1 MKYVIG
7 YIQKRNYIFRMSAEI
22 IVIGGANADLYGQIA
37 LEQEAPADSNP
48 GHISI
53 HAGGVGRNIAE
64 NLAHL
69 GVKIE
74 FIGHFGGDDFAK
86 MLERSLTSSGASI
99 SLSMRTPSSKSD
111 SYLAI
116 HNNQGELIS
125 AVNNMGLIERLP
137 KNFLNAHTIAN
148 AITTADL
155 IILDGNLSE
164 EVLDDFFQVYGNNS
178 VIAVDSVSTAKTRR
192 FIPHLSKID
201 YIKCN
206 LAEASI
212 LVSAGNNLSLDSPK
226 SLKSAESPGNPES
239 IESLEEVSQRLM
251 KTGVGTALI
260 SNSDAGFIVASG
272 GEFKHFSAPKLA
284 KSYSSGAGDALF
296 SGFLYAISRGEN
308 SYQASLFALKA
319 AETALRFNGP
329 VNPEIAALGKF

>member
-1 MKYVIG
+1 
-7 YIQKRNYIFRMSAEI
+7 MSAKI

-37 LEQEAPADSNP
+37 VEQEAPADSNP

-69 GVKIE
+69 GAEIE
-74 FIGHFGGDDFAK
+74 FIGHFGGDDFAM

-99 SLSMRTPSSKSD
+99 SLSMRTPRSD
-111 SYLAI
+111 SDLYLAI
-116 HNNQGELIS
+116 HNKQGELIS
-125 AVNNMGLIERLP
+125 AVNNMGLVERLP
-137 KNFLNAHTIAN
+137 KNFFNAHTIAN

-164 EVLDDFFQVYGNNS
+164 EVLDDFFQIYGNNS
-178 VIAVDSVSTAKTRR
+178 VIASDSVSTAKARR
-192 FIPHLSKID
+192 FISHLSKID
-201 YIKCN
+201 YLKCN
-206 LAEASI
+206 LAEARI
-212 LVSAGNNLSLDSPK
+212 LVSAGNNLSLDSIK
-226 SLKSAESPGNPES
+226 S
-239 IESLEEVSQRLM
+239 IESVEEISQRLM

-260 SNSDAGFIVASG
+260 SNSHAGFIVANG

-329 VNPEIAALGKF
+329 VNPEIAALGKI

>member
-1 MKYVIG
+1 
-7 YIQKRNYIFRMSAEI
+7 MSAKI

-37 LEQEAPADSNP
+37 VEQEAPADSNP

-69 GVKIE
+69 GAEIE
-74 FIGHFGGDDFAK
+74 FIGHFGGDDFAM

-99 SLSMRTPSSKSD
+99 SLSMRTPRSD
-111 SYLAI
+111 SDLYLAI
-116 HNNQGELIS
+116 HNKQGELIS
-125 AVNNMGLIERLP
+125 AVNNMGLVERLP
-137 KNFLNAHTIAN
+137 KNFFNTHTIAN

-164 EVLDDFFQVYGNNS
+164 EVLDDFFQIYGNNS
-178 VIAVDSVSTAKTRR
+178 VIAVDSVSTVKARR
-192 FIPHLSKID
+192 FISHLSKID
-201 YIKCN
+201 YLKCN
-206 LAEASI
+206 LAEARI
-212 LVSAGNNLSLDSPK
+212 LVSAGNNLSLDSIK
-226 SLKSAESPGNPES
+226 S
-239 IESLEEVSQRLM
+239 IESVEEISERLM

-260 SNSDAGFIVASG
+260 SNSDAGFIVANG

-329 VNPEIAALGKF
+329 VNPEIAALGKI

>member
-1 MKYVIG
+1 
-7 YIQKRNYIFRMSAEI
+7 MSAKI

-37 LEQEAPADSNP
+37 VEQEAPADSNP

-69 GVKIE
+69 GAEIE
-74 FIGHFGGDDFAK
+74 FIGHFGGDDFAM

-99 SLSMRTPSSKSD
+99 SLSMRTPRSD
-111 SYLAI
+111 SDLYLAI
-116 HNNQGELIS
+116 HNKQGELIS
-125 AVNNMGLIERLP
+125 AVNNMGLVERLP
-137 KNFLNAHTIAN
+137 KNFFNAHTIAN

-164 EVLDDFFQVYGNNS
+164 EVLDDFFQIYGNNS
-178 VIAVDSVSTAKTRR
+178 VIAVDSVSTVKAGR
-192 FIPHLSKID
+192 FISHLSKID
-201 YIKCN
+201 YLKCN
-206 LAEASI
+206 LAEARI
-212 LVSAGNNLSLDSPK
+212 LVSAGNNLSLDSIK
-226 SLKSAESPGNPES
+226 S
-239 IESLEEVSQRLM
+239 IESVEEISQRLM

-260 SNSDAGFIVASG
+260 SNSEAGFIVANG

-329 VNPEIAALGKF
+329 VNPEIAALGKI

>member
-1 MKYVIG
+1 
-7 YIQKRNYIFRMSAEI
+7 MSAKI

-37 LEQEAPADSNP
+37 VEQEAPADSNP

-69 GVKIE
+69 GAEIE
-74 FIGHFGGDDFAK
+74 FIGHFGGDDFAM

-99 SLSMRTPSSKSD
+99 SLSMRTPRSD
-111 SYLAI
+111 SDLYLAI
-116 HNNQGELIS
+116 HNKQGELIS
-125 AVNNMGLIERLP
+125 AVNNMGLAERLP
-137 KNFLNAHTIAN
+137 KNFLNTHTIAN

-164 EVLDDFFQVYGNNS
+164 EVLDDFFQIYGNNS
-178 VIAVDSVSTAKTRR
+178 VIASDSVSTAKARR

-201 YIKCN
+201 YLKCN
-206 LAEASI
+206 LAEARI
-212 LVSAGNNLSLDSPK
+212 LVSAGNNLSLDSTNAP
-226 SLKSAESPGNPES
+226 ESIESVES
-239 IESLEEVSQRLM
+239 IESLEEVSQKLM

-329 VNPEIAALGKF
+329 VNPEIAALGKI

>member
-1 MKYVIG
+1 
-7 YIQKRNYIFRMSAEI
+7 MSAKI

-37 LEQEAPADSNP
+37 VEQEAPADSNP

-69 GVKIE
+69 GAEIE
-74 FIGHFGGDDFAK
+74 FIGHFGGDDFAI

-99 SLSMRTPSSKSD
+99 SLSMRTPSSNSD
-111 SYLAI
+111 LYLAI
-116 HNNQGELIS
+116 HNKQGELIS
-125 AVNNMGLIERLP
+125 AVNNMGLVERLP
-137 KNFLNAHTIAN
+137 KNFFNAHTIAN

-164 EVLDDFFQVYGNNS
+164 EVLDDFFQIYGNNS
-178 VIAVDSVSTAKTRR
+178 VIASDSVSTAKARR

-201 YIKCN
+201 YLKCN
-206 LAEASI
+206 LAEARI
-212 LVSAGNNLSLDSPK
+212 LVSAGNNLSLDSIK
-226 SLKSAESPGNPES
+226 S
-239 IESLEEVSQRLM
+239 IESVEEISQRLM

-260 SNSDAGFIVASG
+260 SNSHAGFIVANG

-329 VNPEIAALGKF
+329 VNPEIAALGKI

>member
-1 MKYVIG
+1 
-7 YIQKRNYIFRMSAEI
+7 MSAKI

-37 LEQEAPADSNP
+37 VEQEAPADSNP

-69 GVKIE
+69 GAEIE
-74 FIGHFGGDDFAK
+74 FIGHFGGDDFAM

-99 SLSMRTPSSKSD
+99 SLSMRTPRSD
-111 SYLAI
+111 SDLYLAI
-116 HNNQGELIS
+116 HNKQGELIS
-125 AVNNMGLIERLP
+125 AVNNMGLVERLP
-137 KNFLNAHTIAN
+137 KNFFNAHTIAN

-164 EVLDDFFQVYGNNS
+164 EVLDDFFQIYGNNS
-178 VIAVDSVSTAKTRR
+178 VIAVDSVSTVKARR
-192 FIPHLSKID
+192 FISHLSKID
-201 YIKCN
+201 YLKCN
-206 LAEASI
+206 LAEARI
-212 LVSAGNNLSLDSPK
+212 LVSAENNLSLDSIK
-226 SLKSAESPGNPES
+226 S
-239 IESLEEVSQRLM
+239 IESVEEISQRLM

-260 SNSDAGFIVASG
+260 SNSDAGFIVANG

-329 VNPEIAALGKF
+329 VNPEIAALGKI

>member
-1 MKYVIG
+1 
-7 YIQKRNYIFRMSAEI
+7 MSAKI

-37 LEQEAPADSNP
+37 VEQEAPADSNP

-69 GVKIE
+69 GAEIE
-74 FIGHFGGDDFAK
+74 FIGHFGGDDFAI

-99 SLSMRTPSSKSD
+99 SLSMRTPSSNSD
-111 SYLAI
+111 LYLAI
-116 HNNQGELIS
+116 HNKQGELIS
-125 AVNNMGLIERLP
+125 AVNNMGLVERLP
-137 KNFLNAHTIAN
+137 KNFLNTHTIAN

-164 EVLDDFFQVYGNNS
+164 EVLDDFFQIYGNNS
-178 VIAVDSVSTAKTRR
+178 VIASDSVSTAKARR

-201 YIKCN
+201 YLKCN
-206 LAEASI
+206 LAEARI
-212 LVSAGNNLSLDSPK
+212 LVSAGNNLSLDSIK
-226 SLKSAESPGNPES
+226 S
-239 IESLEEVSQRLM
+239 IESVEEISQRLM

-260 SNSDAGFIVASG
+260 SNSDAGFIVANG

-329 VNPEIAALGKF
+329 VNPEIAALGKI

>member
-1 MKYVIG
+1 
-7 YIQKRNYIFRMSAEI
+7 MSAKI

-37 LEQEAPADSNP
+37 VEKEAPADSNP

-69 GVKIE
+69 GAEIE
-74 FIGHFGGDDFAK
+74 FIGHFGGDDFAM

-99 SLSMRTPSSKSD
+99 SLSMRTPRSD
-111 SYLAI
+111 SDLYLAI
-116 HNNQGELIS
+116 HNKQGELIS
-125 AVNNMGLIERLP
+125 AVNNMGLVERLP
-137 KNFLNAHTIAN
+137 KNFFNAHTIAN

-164 EVLDDFFQVYGNNS
+164 EVLDDFFQIYGNNS
-178 VIAVDSVSTAKTRR
+178 VIAVDSVSTVKARR
-192 FIPHLSKID
+192 FISHLSKID
-201 YIKCN
+201 YLKCN
-206 LAEASI
+206 LAEARI
-212 LVSAGNNLSLDSPK
+212 LVSAGNNLSLDSIK
-226 SLKSAESPGNPES
+226 S
-239 IESLEEVSQRLM
+239 IESVEEISQRLM

-260 SNSDAGFIVASG
+260 SNSHAGFIVANG

-329 VNPEIAALGKF
+329 VNPEIAALGKI

>member
-1 MKYVIG
+1 
-7 YIQKRNYIFRMSAEI
+7 MSAKI

-37 LEQEAPADSNP
+37 VEQEAPADSNP

-69 GVKIE
+69 GAEIE
-74 FIGHFGGDDFAK
+74 FIGHFGGDDFAI

-99 SLSMRTPSSKSD
+99 SLSMRTPSSDSD
-111 SYLAI
+111 LYLAI
-116 HNNQGELIS
+116 HNKQGELIS
-125 AVNNMGLIERLP
+125 AVNNMGLVERLP
-137 KNFLNAHTIAN
+137 KNFFNAHTIAN

-164 EVLDDFFQVYGNNS
+164 EVLDDFFQIYGNNS
-178 VIAVDSVSTAKTRR
+178 VIASDSVSTAKARR

-201 YIKCN
+201 YLKCN
-206 LAEASI
+206 LAEARI
-212 LVSAGNNLSLDSPK
+212 LVSAGNNLSLDSTNAP
-226 SLKSAESPGNPES
+226 ESIESVES
-239 IESLEEVSQRLM
+239 IESLEEVSQKLM

-329 VNPEIAALGKF
+329 VNPEIAALGKI

>member
-1 MKYVIG
+1 
-7 YIQKRNYIFRMSAEI
+7 MSAKI

-37 LEQEAPADSNP
+37 VEQEAPADSNP

-69 GVKIE
+69 GAEIE
-74 FIGHFGGDDFAK
+74 FIGHFGGDDFAM

-99 SLSMRTPSSKSD
+99 SLSMRTPRSD
-111 SYLAI
+111 SDLYLAI
-116 HNNQGELIS
+116 HNKQGELIS
-125 AVNNMGLIERLP
+125 AVNNMGLAARLP
-137 KNFLNAHTIAN
+137 KNFLNVHTIAN

-164 EVLDDFFQVYGNNS
+164 EVLDDFFQIYGNNS
-178 VIAVDSVSTAKTRR
+178 VIAVDSVSTVKARR
-192 FIPHLSKID
+192 FISHLSKID
-201 YIKCN
+201 YLKCN
-206 LAEASI
+206 LAEARI
-212 LVSAGNNLSLDSPK
+212 LVSAGNNLSLDSIK
-226 SLKSAESPGNPES
+226 S
-239 IESLEEVSQRLM
+239 IESVEEISQRLM

-260 SNSDAGFIVASG
+260 SNSHAGFIVANG

-329 VNPEIAALGKF
+329 VNPEIAALGKI

>member
-1 MKYVIG
+1 
-7 YIQKRNYIFRMSAEI
+7 MSAKI

-37 LEQEAPADSNP
+37 VEQEAPADSNP

-69 GVKIE
+69 GAEIE
-74 FIGHFGGDDFAK
+74 FIGHFGGDDFAI

-99 SLSMRTPSSKSD
+99 SLSMRTPSSNSD
-111 SYLAI
+111 LYLAI
-116 HNNQGELIS
+116 HNKQGELIS
-125 AVNNMGLIERLP
+125 AVNNMGLVERLP

-164 EVLDDFFQVYGNNS
+164 EVLDDFFQIYGNNS
-178 VIAVDSVSTAKTRR
+178 VIASDSVSTAKARR

-201 YIKCN
+201 YLKCN
-206 LAEASI
+206 LAEARI
-212 LVSAGNNLSLDSPK
+212 LVSAGKNLSLDSTNAP
-226 SLKSAESPGNPES
+226 ESIESVES
-239 IESLEEVSQRLM
+239 IESLEEVSQKLM

-260 SNSDAGFIVASG
+260 SNSDAGFMVARG

-329 VNPEIAALGKF
+329 VNPEIAALGKI

>member
-1 MKYVIG
+1 
-7 YIQKRNYIFRMSAEI
+7 MSAKI

-37 LEQEAPADSNP
+37 VEQEAPADSNP

-69 GVKIE
+69 GAEIE
-74 FIGHFGGDDFAK
+74 FIGHFGGDDFAM

-99 SLSMRTPSSKSD
+99 SLSMRTPRSD
-111 SYLAI
+111 SDLYLAI
-116 HNNQGELIS
+116 HNKQGELIS
-125 AVNNMGLIERLP
+125 AVNNMGLVERLP
-137 KNFLNAHTIAN
+137 KNFFNAHTIAN

-164 EVLDDFFQVYGNNS
+164 EVLDDFFQIYGNNS
-178 VIAVDSVSTAKTRR
+178 VIAVDSVSTVKARR
-192 FIPHLSKID
+192 FISHLSKID
-201 YIKCN
+201 YLKCN
-206 LAEASI
+206 LAEARI
-212 LVSAGNNLSLDSPK
+212 LVSAGNNLSLDSIK
-226 SLKSAESPGNPES
+226 S
-239 IESLEEVSQRLM
+239 IESVEEISQRLM

-260 SNSDAGFIVASG
+260 SNSDAGFIVANG

-329 VNPEIAALGKF
+329 VNPEIATLGKI

>member
-1 MKYVIG
+1 
-7 YIQKRNYIFRMSAEI
+7 MSAKI

-37 LEQEAPADSNP
+37 VEQEAPADSNP

-69 GVKIE
+69 GAEIE
-74 FIGHFGGDDFAK
+74 FIGHFGGDDFAM

-99 SLSMRTPSSKSD
+99 SLSMRTPRSD
-111 SYLAI
+111 SDLYLAI
-116 HNNQGELIS
+116 HNKQGELIS
-125 AVNNMGLIERLP
+125 AVNNMGLVERLP
-137 KNFLNAHTIAN
+137 KNFFNAHTIAN

-164 EVLDDFFQVYGNNS
+164 EVLDDFFQIYGNNS
-178 VIAVDSVSTAKTRR
+178 VIAVDSVSTVKARR
-192 FIPHLSKID
+192 FISHLSKID
-201 YIKCN
+201 YLKCN
-206 LAEASI
+206 LAEARI
-212 LVSAGNNLSLDSPK
+212 LVSAGNNLSLDSIK
-226 SLKSAESPGNPES
+226 S
-239 IESLEEVSQRLM
+239 IESVEEISQRLM

-260 SNSDAGFIVASG
+260 SNSDAGFIVANG

-329 VNPEIAALGKF
+329 V

>member
-1 MKYVIG
+1 
-7 YIQKRNYIFRMSAEI
+7 MSAKI

-37 LEQEAPADSNP
+37 VEQEEPADSNP

-69 GVKIE
+69 GAEIE
-74 FIGHFGGDDFAK
+74 FIGHFGGDDFAM

-99 SLSMRTPSSKSD
+99 SLSMRTPRSD
-111 SYLAI
+111 SDLYLAI
-116 HNNQGELIS
+116 HNKQGELIS
-125 AVNNMGLIERLP
+125 AVNNMGLVERLP
-137 KNFLNAHTIAN
+137 KNFFNAHTIAN

-164 EVLDDFFQVYGNNS
+164 EVLDDFFQIYGNNS
-178 VIAVDSVSTAKTRR
+178 VIAVDSVSTVKARR
-192 FIPHLSKID
+192 FISHLSKID
-201 YIKCN
+201 YLKCN
-206 LAEASI
+206 LAEARI
-212 LVSAGNNLSLDSPK
+212 LVSAGNNLTLDSIK
-226 SLKSAESPGNPES
+226 SMES
-239 IESLEEVSQRLM
+239 EEEISQRLM

-260 SNSDAGFIVASG
+260 SNSDAGFIVANG
-272 GEFKHFSAPKLA
+272 REFKHFSAPKLA

>member
-1 MKYVIG
+1 
-7 YIQKRNYIFRMSAEI
+7 MSAKI

-37 LEQEAPADSNP
+37 VEQEAPADSNP

-69 GVKIE
+69 GAEIE
-74 FIGHFGGDDFAK
+74 FIGHFGGDDFAM

-99 SLSMRTPSSKSD
+99 SLSMRTPRSD
-111 SYLAI
+111 SDLYLAI
-116 HNNQGELIS
+116 HNKQGELIS
-125 AVNNMGLIERLP
+125 AVNNMGLVERLP
-137 KNFLNAHTIAN
+137 KNFFNAHTIAN

-164 EVLDDFFQVYGNNS
+164 EVLDDFFQIYGNNS
-178 VIAVDSVSTAKTRR
+178 VIAVDSVSTVKAGR
-192 FIPHLSKID
+192 FISHLSKID
-201 YIKCN
+201 YLKCN
-206 LAEASI
+206 LAEARI
-212 LVSAGNNLSLDSPK
+212 LVSAGNNLSLDSIK
-226 SLKSAESPGNPES
+226 S
-239 IESLEEVSQRLM
+239 IESVEEISQRLM

-260 SNSDAGFIVASG
+260 SNSDAGFIVANG

-329 VNPEIAALGKF
+329 VNPEIAALGKI

>member
-1 MKYVIG
+1 
-7 YIQKRNYIFRMSAEI
+7 MSAKI

-37 LEQEAPADSNP
+37 VEQEAPADSNP

-69 GVKIE
+69 GAEIE
-74 FIGHFGGDDFAK
+74 FIGHFGGDDFAI

-99 SLSMRTPSSKSD
+99 SLSMRTPSSNSD
-111 SYLAI
+111 LYLAI
-116 HNNQGELIS
+116 HNKQGELIS
-125 AVNNMGLIERLP
+125 AVNNMGLAARLP
-137 KNFLNAHTIAN
+137 KNFLNTHTIAN

-164 EVLDDFFQVYGNNS
+164 EVLDDFFQIYGNNS
-178 VIAVDSVSTAKTRR
+178 VIASDSVSTAKARR

-201 YIKCN
+201 YLKCN
-206 LAEASI
+206 LAEARI
-212 LVSAGNNLSLDSPK
+212 LVSAGNNLSLDSIK
-226 SLKSAESPGNPES
+226 S
-239 IESLEEVSQRLM
+239 IESVEEISHRLM

-260 SNSDAGFIVASG
+260 SNSHAGFIVANG

-329 VNPEIAALGKF
+329 VNPEIAALGKI

>member
-1 MKYVIG
+1 
-7 YIQKRNYIFRMSAEI
+7 MSAKI

-37 LEQEAPADSNP
+37 VEQEAPADSNP

-69 GVKIE
+69 GAEIE
-74 FIGHFGGDDFAK
+74 FIGHFGGDDFEM

-99 SLSMRTPSSKSD
+99 SLSMRTPRSD
-111 SYLAI
+111 SDLYLAI
-116 HNNQGELIS
+116 HNKQGELIS
-125 AVNNMGLIERLP
+125 AVNNMGLVERLP
-137 KNFLNAHTIAN
+137 KNFFNAHTIAN

-164 EVLDDFFQVYGNNS
+164 EVLDDFFQIYGNNS
-178 VIAVDSVSTAKTRR
+178 VIAVDSVSTVKARR
-192 FIPHLSKID
+192 FISHLSKID
-201 YIKCN
+201 YLKCN
-206 LAEASI
+206 LAEARI
-212 LVSAGNNLSLDSPK
+212 LVSAGNNLSLDSIK
-226 SLKSAESPGNPES
+226 S
-239 IESLEEVSQRLM
+239 IESVEEISQRLM

-260 SNSDAGFIVASG
+260 SNSHAGFIVANG

-329 VNPEIAALGKF
+329 VNPEIAALGKI

>member
-1 MKYVIG
+1 
-7 YIQKRNYIFRMSAEI
+7 MSAKI

-37 LEQEAPADSNP
+37 VEQEAPADSNP

-69 GVKIE
+69 GAEIE
-74 FIGHFGGDDFAK
+74 FIGHFGGDDFAI

-99 SLSMRTPSSKSD
+99 SLSMRTPSSNSD
-111 SYLAI
+111 LYLAI
-116 HNNQGELIS
+116 HNKQGELIS
-125 AVNNMGLIERLP
+125 AVNNMGLVERLP
-137 KNFLNAHTIAN
+137 KNFLNTHTIAN

-164 EVLDDFFQVYGNNS
+164 EVLDDFFQIYGNNS
-178 VIAVDSVSTAKTRR
+178 VIASDSVSTAKARR

-201 YIKCN
+201 YLKCN
-206 LAEASI
+206 LAEARI
-212 LVSAGNNLSLDSPK
+212 LVSAGNNLSLDSIK
-226 SLKSAESPGNPES
+226 S
-239 IESLEEVSQRLM
+239 IESVEEISQRLM

-260 SNSDAGFIVASG
+260 SNSHAGFIVANG

-329 VNPEIAALGKF
+329 VNPEIAALGKI

>member
-1 MKYVIG
+1 
-7 YIQKRNYIFRMSAEI
+7 MSAKI

-37 LEQEAPADSNP
+37 VEQEAPADSNP

-69 GVKIE
+69 GAEIE
-74 FIGHFGGDDFAK
+74 FIGHFGGDDFAM

-99 SLSMRTPSSKSD
+99 SLSMRTPRSD
-111 SYLAI
+111 SDLYLAI
-116 HNNQGELIS
+116 HNKQGELIS
-125 AVNNMGLIERLP
+125 AVNNMGLVERLP
-137 KNFLNAHTIAN
+137 KNFFNAHTIAN

-164 EVLDDFFQVYGNNS
+164 EVLDDFFQIYGNNS
-178 VIAVDSVSTAKTRR
+178 VIAVDSVSTVKARR
-192 FIPHLSKID
+192 FISHLSKID
-201 YIKCN
+201 YLKCN
-206 LAEASI
+206 LAEARI
-212 LVSAGNNLSLDSPK
+212 LVSAGNNLSLDSIK
-226 SLKSAESPGNPES
+226 S
-239 IESLEEVSQRLM
+239 IESVEEISQRLM

-260 SNSDAGFIVASG
+260 SNSHAGFILANG

-329 VNPEIAALGKF
+329 VNPEIAALGKI

>member
-1 MKYVIG
+1 
-7 YIQKRNYIFRMSAEI
+7 MSAKI

-37 LEQEAPADSNP
+37 VEQEAPADSNP

-69 GVKIE
+69 GAEIE
-74 FIGHFGGDDFAK
+74 FIGHFGGDDFAI

-99 SLSMRTPSSKSD
+99 SLSMRTPRSD
-111 SYLAI
+111 SDLYLAI
-116 HNNQGELIS
+116 HNKQGELIS
-125 AVNNMGLIERLP
+125 AVNNMGLVERLP
-137 KNFLNAHTIAN
+137 KNFFNAHTIAN

-164 EVLDDFFQVYGNNS
+164 EVLDDFFQIYGNNS
-178 VIAVDSVSTAKTRR
+178 VIAVDSVSTVKARR
-192 FIPHLSKID
+192 FISHLSKID
-201 YIKCN
+201 YLKCN
-206 LAEASI
+206 LAEARI
-212 LVSAGNNLSLDSPK
+212 LVSAGNNLSLDSIK
-226 SLKSAESPGNPES
+226 S
-239 IESLEEVSQRLM
+239 IESVEEISQRLM

-260 SNSDAGFIVASG
+260 SNSDAGFIVANG

-329 VNPEIAALGKF
+329 VNPEIAALGKI

>member
-1 MKYVIG
+1 
-7 YIQKRNYIFRMSAEI
+7 MSAKI

-37 LEQEAPADSNP
+37 VEQEAPADSNP

-69 GVKIE
+69 GAEIE
-74 FIGHFGGDDFAK
+74 FIGHFGGDDFAM

-99 SLSMRTPSSKSD
+99 SLSMRTPRSD
-111 SYLAI
+111 SDLYLAI
-116 HNNQGELIS
+116 HNKQGELIS
-125 AVNNMGLIERLP
+125 AVNNMGLVERLP
-137 KNFLNAHTIAN
+137 KNFFNAHTIAN

-164 EVLDDFFQVYGNNS
+164 EVLDDFFQIYGNNS
-178 VIAVDSVSTAKTRR
+178 VIASDSVSTAKARR

-201 YIKCN
+201 YLKCN
-206 LAEASI
+206 LAEARI
-212 LVSAGNNLSLDSPK
+212 LVSAGNNLSLDSIK
-226 SLKSAESPGNPES
+226 S
-239 IESLEEVSQRLM
+239 IESVEEISQRLM

-260 SNSDAGFIVASG
+260 SNSHAGFIVANG

-329 VNPEIAALGKF
+329 VNPEIAALGKI

>member
-1 MKYVIG
+1 
-7 YIQKRNYIFRMSAEI
+7 MSAKI

-37 LEQEAPADSNP
+37 VEQEAPADSNP

-69 GVKIE
+69 GAEIE
-74 FIGHFGGDDFAK
+74 FIGHFGGDDFAI

-99 SLSMRTPSSKSD
+99 SLSMRTPSSNSD
-111 SYLAI
+111 LYLAI
-116 HNNQGELIS
+116 HNKQGELIS
-125 AVNNMGLIERLP
+125 AVNNMGLAARLP
-137 KNFLNAHTIAN
+137 KNFLNTHTIAN

-164 EVLDDFFQVYGNNS
+164 EVLDDFFQIYGNNS
-178 VIAVDSVSTAKTRR
+178 VIASDSVSTAKARR

-201 YIKCN
+201 YLKCN
-206 LAEASI
+206 LAEARI
-212 LVSAGNNLSLDSPK
+212 LVSAGKNLSLDSTNAP
-226 SLKSAESPGNPES
+226 ESIESVES
-239 IESLEEVSQRLM
+239 IESLEEVSQKLM

-260 SNSDAGFIVASG
+260 SNSDAGFMVARG

-329 VNPEIAALGKF
+329 VNPEIAALGKI

>member
-1 MKYVIG
+1 
-7 YIQKRNYIFRMSAEI
+7 MSAKI

-37 LEQEAPADSNP
+37 VEQEAPADSNP

-69 GVKIE
+69 GAEIE
-74 FIGHFGGDDFAK
+74 FIGHFGGDDFAI

-99 SLSMRTPSSKSD
+99 SLSMRTPSSDSD
-111 SYLAI
+111 LYLAI
-116 HNNQGELIS
+116 HNKQGELIS
-125 AVNNMGLIERLP
+125 AVNNMGLVERLP
-137 KNFLNAHTIAN
+137 KNFFNAHTIAN
-148 AITTADL
+148 EITTADL

-164 EVLDDFFQVYGNNS
+164 EVLDDFFQIYGNNS
-178 VIAVDSVSTAKTRR
+178 VIASDSVSTAKARR

-201 YIKCN
+201 YLKCN
-206 LAEASI
+206 LAEARI
-212 LVSAGNNLSLDSPK
+212 LVSAGNNLTLDSIK
-226 SLKSAESPGNPES
+226 SMES
-239 IESLEEVSQRLM
+239 EEEISQRLM

-260 SNSDAGFIVASG
+260 SNSDAGFMVASG

>member
-1 MKYVIG
+1 
-7 YIQKRNYIFRMSAEI
+7 MSAKI

-37 LEQEAPADSNP
+37 VEQEAPADSNP

-69 GVKIE
+69 GAEIE
-74 FIGHFGGDDFAK
+74 FIGHFGGDDFAM

-99 SLSMRTPSSKSD
+99 SLSMRTPRSD
-111 SYLAI
+111 SDLYLAI
-116 HNNQGELIS
+116 HNKQGELIS
-125 AVNNMGLIERLP
+125 AVNNMGLVARLP
-137 KNFLNAHTIAN
+137 KNFLNTHTIAN

-164 EVLDDFFQVYGNNS
+164 EVLDDFFQIYGNNS
-178 VIAVDSVSTAKTRR
+178 VIAVDSVSTVKARR
-192 FIPHLSKID
+192 FISHLSKID
-201 YIKCN
+201 YLKCN
-206 LAEASI
+206 LAEARI
-212 LVSAGNNLSLDSPK
+212 LVSAGNNLSLDSIK
-226 SLKSAESPGNPES
+226 S
-239 IESLEEVSQRLM
+239 IESVEEISQRLM

-260 SNSDAGFIVASG
+260 SNSHAGFIVANG

-329 VNPEIAALGKF
+329 VNPEIAALGKI

>member
-1 MKYVIG
+1 
-7 YIQKRNYIFRMSAEI
+7 MSAKI

-37 LEQEAPADSNP
+37 VEQEAPADSNP

-69 GVKIE
+69 GAEIE
-74 FIGHFGGDDFAK
+74 FIGHFGGDDFAM

-99 SLSMRTPSSKSD
+99 SLSMRTPGSD
-111 SYLAI
+111 SDLYLAI
-116 HNNQGELIS
+116 HNKQGELIS
-125 AVNNMGLIERLP
+125 AVNNMGLVERLP
-137 KNFLNAHTIAN
+137 KNFFNAHTIAN

-164 EVLDDFFQVYGNNS
+164 EVLDDFFQIYGNNS
-178 VIAVDSVSTAKTRR
+178 VIAVDSVSTVKARR
-192 FIPHLSKID
+192 FISHLSKID
-201 YIKCN
+201 YLKCN
-206 LAEASI
+206 LAEARI
-212 LVSAGNNLSLDSPK
+212 LVSAENNLSLDSIK
-226 SLKSAESPGNPES
+226 S
-239 IESLEEVSQRLM
+239 IESVEEISQRLM

-260 SNSDAGFIVASG
+260 SNSEAGFIVANG

-329 VNPEIAALGKF
+329 VNPEIAALGKI

>member
-1 MKYVIG
+1 
-7 YIQKRNYIFRMSAEI
+7 MSAKI

-37 LEQEAPADSNP
+37 VELEAPADSNP

-69 GVKIE
+69 GAEIE
-74 FIGHFGGDDFAK
+74 FIGHFGGDDFAM

-99 SLSMRTPSSKSD
+99 SLSMRTPGSD
-111 SYLAI
+111 SDLYLAI
-116 HNNQGELIS
+116 HNKQGELIS
-125 AVNNMGLIERLP
+125 AVNNMGLVERLP
-137 KNFLNAHTIAN
+137 KNFFNAHTIAN

-164 EVLDDFFQVYGNNS
+164 EVLDDFFQIYGNNS
-178 VIAVDSVSTAKTRR
+178 VIAVDSVSTVKARR
-192 FIPHLSKID
+192 FISHLSKID
-201 YIKCN
+201 YLKCN
-206 LAEASI
+206 LAEARI
-212 LVSAGNNLSLDSPK
+212 LVSAGNNLSLDSIK
-226 SLKSAESPGNPES
+226 S
-239 IESLEEVSQRLM
+239 IESVEEISQRLM

-260 SNSDAGFIVASG
+260 SNSDAGFIVANG

-329 VNPEIAALGKF
+329 VNPEIAALGKI

>member
-1 MKYVIG
+1 
-7 YIQKRNYIFRMSAEI
+7 MSAKI

-37 LEQEAPADSNP
+37 VEQEAPADSNP

-69 GVKIE
+69 GAEIE
-74 FIGHFGGDDFAK
+74 FIGHFGGDDFAM

-99 SLSMRTPSSKSD
+99 SLSMRTPRSD
-111 SYLAI
+111 SDLYLAI
-116 HNNQGELIS
+116 HNKQGELIS
-125 AVNNMGLIERLP
+125 AVNNMGLVERLP
-137 KNFLNAHTIAN
+137 KNFFNAHTIAN
-148 AITTADL
+148 AITTANL

-164 EVLDDFFQVYGNNS
+164 EVLDDFFQIYGNNS
-178 VIAVDSVSTAKTRR
+178 VIAVDSVSTVKARR
-192 FIPHLSKID
+192 FISHLSKID
-201 YIKCN
+201 YLKCN
-206 LAEASI
+206 LAEARI
-212 LVSAGNNLSLDSPK
+212 LVSAGNNLSLDSIK
-226 SLKSAESPGNPES
+226 S
-239 IESLEEVSQRLM
+239 IESVEEISQRLM

-260 SNSDAGFIVASG
+260 SNSDAGFIVANG

-308 SYQASLFALKA
+308 SYQASLFALKT

-329 VNPEIAALGKF
+329 VNPEIAALGKI

>member
-1 MKYVIG
+1 
-7 YIQKRNYIFRMSAEI
+7 MSAKI

-37 LEQEAPADSNP
+37 VEQEAPADSNP

-69 GVKIE
+69 GAEIE
-74 FIGHFGGDDFAK
+74 FIGHFGGDDFAM

-99 SLSMRTPSSKSD
+99 SLSMRTPRSD
-111 SYLAI
+111 SDLYLAI
-116 HNNQGELIS
+116 HNKQGELIS
-125 AVNNMGLIERLP
+125 AVNNMGLVERLP
-137 KNFLNAHTIAN
+137 KNFFNAHTIAN

-164 EVLDDFFQVYGNNS
+164 EVLEDFFQIYGNNS
-178 VIAVDSVSTAKTRR
+178 VIAVDSVSTVKARR
-192 FIPHLSKID
+192 FISHLSKID
-201 YIKCN
+201 YLKCN
-206 LAEASI
+206 LAEARI
-212 LVSAGNNLSLDSPK
+212 LVSAGNNLSLDSIK
-226 SLKSAESPGNPES
+226 S
-239 IESLEEVSQRLM
+239 IESVEEISQRLM

-260 SNSDAGFIVASG
+260 SNSDAGFIVANG

-329 VNPEIAALGKF
+329 VNPEIAALGKI

>member
-7 YIQKRNYIFRMSAEI
+7 KPQKRNYIFRMSAKI

-37 LEQEAPADSNP
+37 VEQEAPADSNP

-69 GVKIE
+69 GAEIE
-74 FIGHFGGDDFAK
+74 FIGHFGGDDFAI

-99 SLSMRTPSSKSD
+99 SLSMRTPSSDSD
-111 SYLAI
+111 LYLAI
-116 HNNQGELIS
+116 HNKQGELIS
-125 AVNNMGLIERLP
+125 AVNNMGLAARLP
-137 KNFLNAHTIAN
+137 KNFLNVHTIAN

-164 EVLDDFFQVYGNNS
+164 EVLDDFFQIYGNNS
-178 VIAVDSVSTAKTRR
+178 VIAVDSVSTVKARR
-192 FIPHLSKID
+192 FISHLSKID
-201 YIKCN
+201 YLKCN
-206 LAEASI
+206 LAEARI
-212 LVSAGNNLSLDSPK
+212 LVSAGNNLSLDSIK
-226 SLKSAESPGNPES
+226 S
-239 IESLEEVSQRLM
+239 IESVEEISQRLM

-272 GEFKHFSAPKLA
+272 DEFKHFSAPKLA

-329 VNPEIAALGKF
+329 VNPEIAALGKI

>member
-1 MKYVIG
+1 
-7 YIQKRNYIFRMSAEI
+7 MSAKI

-37 LEQEAPADSNP
+37 VEQEAPADSNP

-69 GVKIE
+69 GAEIE
-74 FIGHFGGDDFAK
+74 FIGHFGGDDFAI

-99 SLSMRTPSSKSD
+99 SLSMRTPSSNSD
-111 SYLAI
+111 LYLAI
-116 HNNQGELIS
+116 HNKQGELIS
-125 AVNNMGLIERLP
+125 AVNNMGLVERLP
-137 KNFLNAHTIAN
+137 KNFFNAHTIAN

-164 EVLDDFFQVYGNNS
+164 EVLDDFFQIYGNNS
-178 VIAVDSVSTAKTRR
+178 VIAVDSVSTVKARR
-192 FIPHLSKID
+192 FISHLSKID
-201 YIKCN
+201 YLKCN
-206 LAEASI
+206 LAEARI
-212 LVSAGNNLSLDSPK
+212 LVSAGNNLSLDSIK
-226 SLKSAESPGNPES
+226 S
-239 IESLEEVSQRLM
+239 IESVEEISQRLM

-260 SNSDAGFIVASG
+260 SNSDAGFIVANG

-329 VNPEIAALGKF
+329 VNPEIAALGKI

>member
-1 MKYVIG
+1 
-7 YIQKRNYIFRMSAEI
+7 MSAKI

-37 LEQEAPADSNP
+37 VEQEAPADSNP

-69 GVKIE
+69 GAEIE
-74 FIGHFGGDDFAK
+74 FIGHFGGDDFAI

-99 SLSMRTPSSKSD
+99 SLSMRTPSSNSD
-111 SYLAI
+111 LYLAI
-116 HNNQGELIS
+116 HNKQGELIS
-125 AVNNMGLIERLP
+125 AVNNMGLVERLP
-137 KNFLNAHTIAN
+137 KNFFNAHTIAN

-164 EVLDDFFQVYGNNS
+164 EVLDDFFQIYGNNS
-178 VIAVDSVSTAKTRR
+178 VIAVDSVSTVKARR
-192 FIPHLSKID
+192 FISHLSKID
-201 YIKCN
+201 YLKCN
-206 LAEASI
+206 LAEARI
-212 LVSAGNNLSLDSPK
+212 LVSAGNNLSLDSIK
-226 SLKSAESPGNPES
+226 S
-239 IESLEEVSQRLM
+239 IESVEEISQRLM

-260 SNSDAGFIVASG
+260 SNSHAGFIVANG

-329 VNPEIAALGKF
+329 VNPEIAALGKI

>member
-1 MKYVIG
+1 
-7 YIQKRNYIFRMSAEI
+7 MSAKI

-37 LEQEAPADSNP
+37 VEQEAPADSNP

-69 GVKIE
+69 GAEIE
-74 FIGHFGGDDFAK
+74 FIGHFGGDDFAI

-99 SLSMRTPSSKSD
+99 SLSMRTPSSNSD
-111 SYLAI
+111 LYLAI
-116 HNNQGELIS
+116 HNKQGELIS
-125 AVNNMGLIERLP
+125 AVNNMGLVERLP

-164 EVLDDFFQVYGNNS
+164 EVLDDFFQIYGNNS
-178 VIAVDSVSTAKTRR
+178 VIASDSVSTAKARR

-201 YIKCN
+201 YLKCN
-206 LAEASI
+206 LAEARI
-212 LVSAGNNLSLDSPK
+212 LVSAGNNLSLDSTN
-226 SLKSAESPGNPES
+226 APES
-239 IESLEEVSQRLM
+239 IESLEEVSQKLM

-260 SNSDAGFIVASG
+260 SNSDAGFMVARG

-329 VNPEIAALGKF
+329 VNPEIAALGKI

>member
-1 MKYVIG
+1 
-7 YIQKRNYIFRMSAEI
+7 MSAKI

-37 LEQEAPADSNP
+37 VEQEAPADSNP

-69 GVKIE
+69 GAEIE
-74 FIGHFGGDDFAK
+74 FIGHFGGDDFAM

-99 SLSMRTPSSKSD
+99 SLSMRTPRSD
-111 SYLAI
+111 SDLYLAI
-116 HNNQGELIS
+116 HNKQGELIS
-125 AVNNMGLIERLP
+125 AVNNMGLVERLP
-137 KNFLNAHTIAN
+137 KDFFNAHTIAN

-164 EVLDDFFQVYGNNS
+164 EVLDDFFQIYGNNS
-178 VIAVDSVSTAKTRR
+178 VIAVDSVSTVKARR
-192 FIPHLSKID
+192 FISHLSKID
-201 YIKCN
+201 YIKCK
-206 LAEASI
+206 LAEARI
-212 LVSAGNNLSLDSPK
+212 LVSAENNLSLDSIK
-226 SLKSAESPGNPES
+226 S
-239 IESLEEVSQRLM
+239 IESVEEISQRLM

-260 SNSDAGFIVASG
+260 SNSDAGFIVANG

-329 VNPEIAALGKF
+329 VNPEIAALGKI